1 MRLLVKLLIC
11 LCLTSA
17 STFSQERVRKVM
29 VGPNDDGIRIVVAF
43 IEPSQEAFSMQS
55 MIIDLESIKN
65 KKEQPASFQVDL
77 TSTVRSLSTGE
88 KRQKIL
94 LMRWKKTGEIELKCD
109 GKWVKRD
116 VGSAMDKIIEATKA
130 VIQSAPLDAKGPT
143 EFTLSQEVEQKV
155 SAVLNAL
162 DTEDFPCLRSVR

>member
-1 MRLLVKLLIC
+1 MRLILKLLTC
-11 LCLTSA
+11 LCIMSA
-17 STFSQERVRKVM
+17 STFSQERIRQVM
-29 VGPNDDGIRIVVAF
+29 VGPNDDRIRIVVTF
-43 IEPSQEAFSMQS
+43 IEPSQDSYSMQS
-55 MIIDLESIKN
+55 MIIDLDAIKN
-65 KKEQPASFQVDL
+65 GKEQPSSYQVDL

-94 LMRWKKTGEIELKCD
+94 ILRWKKTGNIELKCD

-130 VIQSAPLDAKGPT
+130 VVQGAPLDTKSPT
-143 EFTLSQEVEQKV
+143 EITLSPDVEQKV

-162 DTEDFPCLRSVR
+162 NTEDLPCLRSIQ